1 MTSLAPKKM
10 AIGCIYTMNLDEE
23 TARQFGYH
31 DLFDKNEFVLE
42 KMFTKPFHLYS
53 YDTYQFDYSKYKMDL
68 FTEEEKLKTRKM
80 QFPIDLENAFKL
92 GEKIAIEAKQR
103 G

>member
-1 MTSLAPKKM
+1 MSED
-10 AIGCIYTMNLDEE
+10 I
-23 TARQFGYH
+23 
-31 DLFDKNEFVLE
+31 KNEEIL
-42 KMFTKPFHLYS
+42 
-53 YDTYQFDYSKYKMDL
+53 
-68 FTEEEKLKTRKM
+68 TEDEKLKTRKM